1 MISRITFCSAQPAM
15 MRAALWPDPG
25 DLTQAIGLLLDDVE
39 HGFPEGA
46 HELLRINRPNATNHA
61 GAEIFLDP
69 LDCRRCRSLEERGAK
84 LDAMRAVIGPRPA
97 RLDELAGRDHR
108 GMADYGDEIAL
119 AAGFDPQHAKAV
131 LGVVERDPDRP
142 AQPRLRSAC
151 LFLVLPASGYDG
163 EHGPGTL
170 SRSSHRRYV
179 ALPAVSTLFRWAV
192 AASLLRF
199 M

>member
-97 RLDELAGRDHR
+97 RLDELACRDHR
-108 GMADYGDEIAL
+108 RMADEGDEIAL

-131 LGVVERDPDRP
+131 LGVVERDPIDQPSQDFGRRACSWCFRHQVMMENTALGRYRDQATDGTWRSRP
-142 AQPRLRSAC
+142 YQLY
-151 LFLVLPASGYDG
+151 LGG
-163 EHGPGTL
+163 Q
-170 SRSSHRRYV
+170 
-179 ALPAVSTLFRWAV
+179 
-192 AASLLRF
+192 
-199 M
+199 